1 MAHWHEIMP
10 GAIYDLNYESL
21 ARDPES
27 EIRKLLAA
35 CDLEFEENCLGFEKT
50 EAVVKT
56 ASAFQVRQP
65 MYTSSVGLWEQYRE
79 FLGPMLDELAGN

>member
-1 MAHWHEIMP
+1 MKHWHETMP
-10 GAIYDLNYESL
+10 GAIHDVSYESL
-21 ARDPES
+21 TQNPED

-35 CDLEFEENCLGFEKT
+35 CDLEFQENCVGFEKT

-65 MYTSSVGLWEQYRE
+65 MYTSSVGLWEKYQE
-79 FLGPMLDELAGN
+79 FLGPMLDELQDS